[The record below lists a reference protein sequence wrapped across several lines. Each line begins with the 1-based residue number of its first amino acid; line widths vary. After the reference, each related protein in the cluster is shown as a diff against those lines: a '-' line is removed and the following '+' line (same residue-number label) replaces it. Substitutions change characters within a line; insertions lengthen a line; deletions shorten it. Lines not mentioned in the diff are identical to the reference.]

1 MALSEN
7 PQVLKQREGAVVT
20 LTINRPERLN
30 AMSLALWK
38 ALGEEIEALSG
49 EEALRCLVLRG
60 AGGKAFGAGADIAE
74 FPERRFSAAQAVA
87 YAAEIDPTLEALA
100 AFPAPTLAA
109 IEGVCAGGGLEL
121 ALLCDLRISNESGR
135 YGIPINRIGHCL
147 PFPAMRALVELVGRS
162 TALEIL
168 LEGRMVGAEE
178 ARAMGLV
185 NRVVTDDAFEEEV
198 AAAVARIARGA
209 PLAARA
215 HKLMARRALDAGPLS
230 QADLDSAYDLC
241 DSADYREGVTAFL
254 EKRSP
259 DFKNR

>member
-1 MALSEN
+1 MTTPEKPL
-7 PQVLKQREGAVVT
+7 VLKQRDGAVVT

-38 ALGEEIEALSG
+38 ALGEEIRSLAGDAE
-49 EEALRCLVLRG
+49 LRCLVLRG

-74 FPERRFSAAQAVA
+74 FPEKRFSAAQAVA
-87 YAAEIDPTLEALA
+87 YAEEIDPTLEALA
-100 AFPAPTLAA
+100 DFPAPTLAA

-168 LEGRMVGAEE
+168 LEGRVVGAEE
-178 ARAMGLV
+178 AKAMGLV
-185 NRVVTDDAFEEEV
+185 NRVVADAAFEEEV

-215 HKLMARRALDAGPLS
+215 HKLMARRALDATALS
-230 QADLDSAYDLC
+230 QTELKSAYDLC
-241 DSADYREGVTAFL
+241 DSEDYREGVTAFL

-259 DFKNR
+259 NFKNE